1 MEKIKT
7 LISKEEQNKTQEEKI
22 ENLIYEIRGKQV
34 MIDSDLARLYHV
46 ETKRINESLK
56 RNKEKFPERYAFRI
70 TEEENNS
77 LKSQIETSKGGSR
90 KGHTVFTEQGVAMLA
105 TVLKSKVAI
114 KVSINIMDAFVAM
127 RKYISDGLIEQHHI
141 NNMVLKHD
149 SEIKLLQDSL
159 SRFKEKTNEIYFDG
173 QIYDAYS
180 KIKDI
185 LSEAKNEIIII
196 DAYADKTVL
205 DLIRNLKIKVTLI
218 VKTKT
223 LLTKTDIAKY
233 NSQYNN
239 LKIIYND
246 TFHDRYFIL
255 DKNIVYHCGTSINHA
270 GSKTFSINKL
280 EDNLVKETLINKINI
295 II

>member
-1 MEKIKT
+1 MNEI
-7 LISKEEQNKTQEEKI
+7 ITQEEKI

-77 LKSQIETSKGGSR
+77 LKSQIATSKGGSR